1 MVMSRKVKEMEVS
14 TKLTSKGQRDYQ
26 LVQRALSNSD
36 QQAYAE
42 LHKNYRDTLYY
53 MMLKMTG
60 DPVEADDLTIEAF
73 GKAFQNLKNYTP
85 NYAFSTWL
93 FRIATNNCIDYMRKK
108 VKVDSAI
115 KITKEE
121 SVLNGVKQIRTTSPD
136 PEEQFIN
143 DQKVDLMREVVKRL
157 KPNYRKLIEMRYF
170 KEFSYAEIV
179 DEVGLPLGTI
189 KAQIFRARELM
200 FQMLKTQKEVI

>member
-1 MVMSRKVKEMEVS
+1 MEVG

-26 LVQRALSNSD
+26 LVRRALENSD

-42 LHKNYRDTLYY
+42 LLKNYRDSLYY

-108 VKVDSAI
+108 TKVDSAI
-115 KITKEE
+115 KINKEE
-121 SVLNGVKQIRTTSPD
+121 QVINGTKQMPASNPN
-136 PEEQFIN
+136 PEEKFIN
-143 DQKVDLMREVVKRL
+143 DQKIDLMREVVQKL
-157 KPNYRKLIEMRYF
+157 KPHYRRLIELRYF

-179 DEVGLPLGTI
+179 DEIDLPLGTI
-189 KAQIFRARELM
+189 KAQIFRAREML
-200 FQMLKTQKEVI
+200 FQMLRDRKEVI

>member
-1 MVMSRKVKEMEVS
+1 MEFA
-14 TKLTSKGQRDYQ
+14 TKLSTKGQRDYQ
-26 LVQRALSNSD
+26 LVQRALEESD
-36 QQAYAE
+36 QQAYSE
-42 LHKNYRDTLYY
+42 LLKNYRNSLYY
-53 MMLKMTG
+53 TMLKMTG

-93 FRIATNNCIDYMRKK
+93 FRIATNNCIDFMRRKAK
-108 VKVDSAI
+108 VSAAI
-115 KITKEE
+115 NINKDENDYATSK
-121 SVLNGVKQIRTTSPD
+121 LTPATTPN

-143 DQKVDLMREVVKRL
+143 DQKVDLMREVVQRL
-157 KPNYRKLIEMRYF
+157 KPHYRKLIELRYF

-179 DEVGLPLGTI
+179 DEINLPLGTI

-200 FQMLKTQKEVI
+200 FQMLKDRKEVI

>member
-1 MVMSRKVKEMEVS
+1 MEVS

-26 LVQRALSNSD
+26 LVQRALENKD

-42 LHKNYRDTLYY
+42 LHKNYRDSLYY
-53 MMLKMTG
+53 IMLKMTG
-60 DPVEADDLTIEAF
+60 DPVEADDLTMEAF
-73 GKAFQNLKNYTP
+73 GKAFQNLKNYSP

-108 VKVDSAI
+108 VKVDAAI
-115 KITKEE
+115 NISKEE
-121 SVLNGVKQIRTTSPD
+121 NVLNGAKQIRTHAPD
-136 PEEQFIN
+136 PEEQVIN
-143 DQKVDLMREVVKRL
+143 DQKIGLMRHVVQRL
-157 KPNYRKLIEMRYF
+157 KPQYRKLIEMRYF
-170 KEFSYAEIV
+170 KEYSYAEIV

-200 FQMLKTQKEVI
+200 FQMLKAHKEII

>member
-1 MVMSRKVKEMEVS
+1 MEFA
-14 TKLTSKGQRDYQ
+14 TKLSTKGQRDFQ
-26 LVQRALSNSD
+26 LVQRALEDSD
-36 QQAYAE
+36 QQAYNE
-42 LHKNYRDTLYY
+42 LMKNYRDSLYY

-60 DPVEADDLTIEAF
+60 NPIDADDLTIEAF

-108 VKVDSAI
+108 AKVDSAI
-115 KITKEE
+115 RINKEE
-121 SVLNGVKQIRTTSPD
+121 TENKRSLQIPTSSPN

-143 DQKVDLMREVVKRL
+143 DQKVGLMREVVQRL
-157 KPNYRKLIEMRYF
+157 KPQYRRLIELRYF
-170 KEFSYAEIV
+170 KEYSYAEIV
-179 DEVGLPLGTI
+179 EEVDMPLGTI

-200 FQMLKTQKEVI
+200 FQMLRAQKEVI

>member
-1 MVMSRKVKEMEVS
+1 MEVG

-26 LVQRALSNSD
+26 LVQRALEKSD

-42 LHKNYRDTLYY
+42 LLQNYRDSLYY

-60 DPVEADDLTIEAF
+60 DPVDADDLTIEAF

-93 FRIATNNCIDYMRKK
+93 FKIATNNCIDYMRKK
-108 VKVDSAI
+108 TKVDTAI
-115 KITKEE
+115 KINKEE
-121 SVLNGVKQIRTTSPD
+121 SNYNTTKQMPAPNPN
-136 PEEQFIN
+136 PEEQFIK
-143 DQKVDLMREVVKRL
+143 DQKVDLMRELVHRL
-157 KPNYRKLIEMRYF
+157 KPHYQRLIELRYF

-179 DEVGLPLGTI
+179 QEIDLPLGTI
-189 KAQIFRARELM
+189 KAQIFRARELL
-200 FQMLKTQKEVI
+200 FQMLKDRKEVI

>member
-1 MVMSRKVKEMEVS
+1 MEAG

-26 LVQRALSNSD
+26 LVQKALQDSD
-36 QQAYAE
+36 QQAYSE
-42 LHKNYRDTLYY
+42 LLKNYRDSLYF

-93 FRIATNNCIDYMRKK
+93 FKIATNNCIDYMRRKS
-108 VKVDSAI
+108 KVDSAI
-115 KITKEE
+115 KINKEE
-121 SVLNGVKQIRTTSPD
+121 TNYNQGTKQVPTPSPN
-136 PEEQFIN
+136 PEEQFIK
-143 DQKVDLMREVVKRL
+143 DQKVDLMREVVQRL
-157 KPNYRKLIEMRYF
+157 KPHYRRLIELRYF

-179 DEVGLPLGTI
+179 EEIDLPLGTI

-200 FQMLKTQKEVI
+200 FQMLKDRKEVI

>member
-1 MVMSRKVKEMEVS
+1 MEFA
-14 TKLTSKGQRDYQ
+14 TKLSTKGQRDFQ
-26 LVQRALSNSD
+26 LVQRALESSD
-36 QQAYAE
+36 QQAYNE
-42 LHKNYRDTLYY
+42 LMKNYRDSLYY

-60 DPVEADDLTIEAF
+60 NPIDADDLTIEAF

-108 VKVDSAI
+108 AKVDSAI
-115 KITKEE
+115 RINKEE
-121 SVLNGVKQIRTTSPD
+121 TENKRSLQIPTSSPN

-143 DQKVDLMREVVKRL
+143 DQKVGLMREVVQRL
-157 KPNYRKLIEMRYF
+157 KPQYRRLIELRYF
-170 KEFSYAEIV
+170 KEYSYAEIV
-179 DEVGLPLGTI
+179 EEVDMPLGTI

-200 FQMLKTQKEVI
+200 FQMLRAQKEVI

>member
-1 MVMSRKVKEMEVS
+1 MEVS

-26 LVQRALSNSD
+26 LVQRALENKD

-42 LHKNYRDTLYY
+42 LHKNYRDSLYY
-53 MMLKMTG
+53 IMLKMTG
-60 DPVEADDLTIEAF
+60 DPVEADDLTMEAF
-73 GKAFQNLKNYTP
+73 GKAFQNLKNYSP

-108 VKVDSAI
+108 VKVDAAI
-115 KITKEE
+115 KINKEE
-121 SVLNGVKQIRTTSPD
+121 QAFTGAKQVRTHAPD
-136 PEEQFIN
+136 PEEQVIN
-143 DQKVDLMREVVKRL
+143 DQKIGLMRQVVQKL
-157 KPNYRKLIEMRYF
+157 KPQYRKLIEMRYF
-170 KEFSYAEIV
+170 KEYSYAEIV

-200 FQMLKTQKEVI
+200 FQMLKTHKEII

>member
-1 MVMSRKVKEMEVS
+1 MEVG

-26 LVQRALSNSD
+26 LVQRALEESD
-36 QQAYAE
+36 QHAYTE
-42 LHKNYRDTLYY
+42 LLKNYRDSLYF

-85 NYAFSTWL
+85 SYAFSTWL
-93 FRIATNNCIDYMRKK
+93 FKIATNNCIDYMRKK
-108 VKVDSAI
+108 TKVDSAI
-115 KITKEE
+115 KIKKEDRNYNE
-121 SVLNGVKQIRTTSPD
+121 SKDIPTQSPN

-143 DQKVDLMREVVKRL
+143 DQKIDLMRELVHRL
-157 KPNYRKLIEMRYF
+157 KPHYRRLIELRYF

-179 DEVGLPLGTI
+179 AEVDLPLGTI
-189 KAQIFRARELM
+189 KAQIFRARELL
-200 FQMLKTQKEVI
+200 FEMLKDRKEVI

>member
-1 MVMSRKVKEMEVS
+1 MEAV

-26 LVQRALSNSD
+26 LVQRALENSD
-36 QQAYAE
+36 QQAYSE
-42 LHKNYRDTLYY
+42 LLKNYRDSLYY

-60 DPVEADDLTIEAF
+60 DPVDADDLTIEAF

-93 FRIATNNCIDYMRKK
+93 FKIATNNCIDYMRKK
-108 VKVDSAI
+108 TKVDSAI
-115 KITKEE
+115 KINKEE
-121 SVLNGVKQIRTTSPD
+121 SNFNGTKQMPTPNPN

-143 DQKVDLMREVVKRL
+143 DQKIDLMREVVHRL
-157 KPNYRKLIEMRYF
+157 KPHYRRLIELRYF

-179 DEVGLPLGTI
+179 QEIDLPLGTI
-189 KAQIFRARELM
+189 KAQIFRARELL
-200 FQMLKTQKEVI
+200 FQMLKDRKEVI

>member
-1 MVMSRKVKEMEVS
+1 MEVG
-14 TKLTSKGQRDYQ
+14 TKLTNKGQRDYQ
-26 LVQRALSNSD
+26 LVQRALEDSD
-36 QQAYAE
+36 QLAYAE
-42 LHKNYRDTLYY
+42 LLKNYRDSLFY

-93 FRIATNNCIDYMRKK
+93 FKIATNNCIDYMRKK
-108 VKVDSAI
+108 TKVDSAI

-121 SVLNGVKQIRTTSPD
+121 NALNGTKQMPATNPN

-143 DQKVDLMREVVKRL
+143 EQKIDLLREVVQRL
-157 KPNYRKLIEMRYF
+157 KPHYRRLIELRYF

-179 DEVGLPLGTI
+179 EEIDLPLGTI
-189 KAQIFRARELM
+189 KAQIFRARELL
-200 FQMLKTQKEVI
+200 FQILKDSKEVI

>member
-1 MVMSRKVKEMEVS
+1 MDVG
-14 TKLTSKGQRDYQ
+14 TKLTSKGQRDFQ
-26 LVQRALSNSD
+26 LVRRALEKSD

-42 LHKNYRDTLYY
+42 LLKNYRDSLYF

-60 DPVEADDLTIEAF
+60 DPVEADDLTMEAF

-93 FRIATNNCIDYMRKK
+93 FKIATNNCIDYMRKK
-108 VKVDSAI
+108 AKVDSAI
-115 KITKEE
+115 KVNKEE
-121 SVLNGVKQIRTTSPD
+121 GVVNGTKQMPAPNPN

-143 DQKVDLMREVVKRL
+143 GQKIDMMQGVVKKL
-157 KPNYRKLIEMRYF
+157 KPHYRRLIELRYF

-179 DEVGLPLGTI
+179 EEINLPLGTV
-189 KAQIFRARELM
+189 KAQIFRARELL
-200 FQMLKTQKEVI
+200 FHMLKDNKEVI

>member
-1 MVMSRKVKEMEVS
+1 MEFA
-14 TKLTSKGQRDYQ
+14 TKLSTKGQRDYQ
-26 LVQRALSNSD
+26 LVQRALEQSD
-36 QQAYAE
+36 QQAYSE
-42 LHKNYRDTLYY
+42 LLKNYRNSLYY
-53 MMLKMTG
+53 TMLKMTG

-93 FRIATNNCIDYMRKK
+93 FRIATNNCIDFMRRKAK
-108 VKVDSAI
+108 VSAAI
-115 KITKEE
+115 NINKDE
-121 SVLNGVKQIRTTSPD
+121 NDYATSKLTPASTPN

-143 DQKVDLMREVVKRL
+143 DQKIDLMREVVQRL
-157 KPNYRKLIEMRYF
+157 KPHYRTLIELRYF

-179 DEVGLPLGTI
+179 EEIKLPLGTI

-200 FQMLKTQKEVI
+200 FQMLKDRKEVI

>member
-1 MVMSRKVKEMEVS
+1 MEVG

-26 LVQRALSNSD
+26 LVRRALENSD
-36 QQAYAE
+36 QQAYSE
-42 LHKNYRDTLYY
+42 LLKNYRDSLYY

-73 GKAFQNLKNYTP
+73 GKAFNNLKNYTP

-93 FRIATNNCIDYMRKK
+93 FKIATNNCIDYMRKK
-108 VKVDSAI
+108 TKVDSAI
-115 KITKEE
+115 KISKEE
-121 SVLNGVKQIRTTSPD
+121 TNYNKGSRQVPTQNPN
-136 PEEQFIN
+136 PEEQFIK
-143 DQKVDLMREVVKRL
+143 DQKIDLMREVVQRL
-157 KPNYRKLIEMRYF
+157 KPHYQRLIELRYF

-179 DEVGLPLGTI
+179 KEIDLPLGTI

-200 FQMLKTQKEVI
+200 FQMLEDKKELI

>member
-1 MVMSRKVKEMEVS
+1 MEVS

-26 LVQRALSNSD
+26 IVQRALENND

-42 LHKNYRDTLYY
+42 LLKNYRDSLYY
-53 MMLKMTG
+53 IMLKMTG
-60 DPVEADDLTIEAF
+60 DPTEADDLTIEAF

-85 NYAFSTWL
+85 SYAFSTWL

-108 VKVDSAI
+108 SKVDAVI
-115 KITKEE
+115 NINKQE
-121 SVLNGVKQIRTTSPD
+121 SDYIRTIQMPTSNPN

-143 DQKVDLMREVVKRL
+143 DQKVDLMREVVQRL
-157 KPNYRKLIEMRYF
+157 KPHYRKLIELRYF

-179 DEVGLPLGTI
+179 EQIDLPLGTI

-200 FQMLKTQKEVI
+200 FQMLKDQKEVI

>member
-1 MVMSRKVKEMEVS
+1 MEVG
-14 TKLTSKGQRDYQ
+14 TKLTDKGQRDFQ
-26 LVQRALSNSD
+26 LVRRALENSD

-42 LHKNYRDTLYY
+42 LLKNYRDSLYY

-93 FRIATNNCIDYMRKK
+93 FKIATNNCIDYMRKK
-108 VKVDSAI
+108 SKVDSAI

-121 SVLNGVKQIRTTSPD
+121 SAIDGTKQMPTPHPN
-136 PEEQFIN
+136 PEEQLIN
-143 DQKVDLMREVVKRL
+143 GQKIDLMHEFVQHL
-157 KPNYRKLIEMRYF
+157 KPHYRRLIELRYF

-179 DEVGLPLGTI
+179 QEIDLPLGTI
-189 KAQIFRARELM
+189 KAQIFRARELL
-200 FQMLKTQKEVI
+200 FQMLKDTKEVI